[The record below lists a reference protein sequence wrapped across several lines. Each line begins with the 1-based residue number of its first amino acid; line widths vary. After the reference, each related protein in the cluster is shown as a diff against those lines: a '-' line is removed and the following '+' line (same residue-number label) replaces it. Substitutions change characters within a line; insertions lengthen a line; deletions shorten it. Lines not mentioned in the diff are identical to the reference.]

1 MNEKFFSEL
10 QKMSREDEMRS
21 KLLIRGLKRI
31 LTEKKQESL
40 LRRMLRKK
48 KHTVPNAWNSEQ
60 E

>member
-1 MNEKFFSEL
+1 MNEEFFSEL

-40 LRRMLRKK
+40 LKRMLRKK
-48 KHTVPNAWNSEQ
+48 KHTVPNPWNSEQ